1 MSDSNVVK
9 FCTDDQRSVDEVLDW
24 ATNQEFDTVLVI
36 GMNGEQNSARYS
48 TSKDMIEML
57 GFMDAIKLDINL
69 QVLRTLKNL

>member
-24 ATNQEFDTVLVI
+24 ATEQEFDTVLVI